1 MIANSDANFPSDD
14 SKPSMTVLQQLY
26 GAMPAAMLQELREH
40 TRAYLAN
47 ESNRGQ
53 YDRAQGYSEHAL
65 TERSRTLLEE
75 YVSDQERKWAEMGPM
90 VERSLGRTPRQILIV
105 GSSIGP
111 SVATLSYRYP
121 DADILG
127 CEVEPEAVRVAQTLL
142 AMRPRCRFA
151 IEPIE
156 TLNAPPRTFDLVEC
170 TNVLEHVTSPVAAIK
185 RMAELM
191 EPGGLLLFTCPN
203 YLFPREPHANCWRL
217 PGAPRALLKLQLTLM
232 GKDSGFV
239 DHLQLKVN
247 TIRVKRWLSAS
258 GVTEIID
265 LNESKIHSI
274 LLGDSNGK
282 AAPRLVGAIKR
293 LRLER
298 LVALLLNYV
307 PMTPSV
313 LLLAKKPLTHS

>member
-1 MIANSDANFPSDD
+1 
-14 SKPSMTVLQQLY
+14 
-26 GAMPAAMLQELREH
+26 
-40 TRAYLAN
+40 
-47 ESNRGQ
+47 
-53 YDRAQGYSEHAL
+53 
-65 TERSRTLLEE
+65 
-75 YVSDQERKWAEMGPM
+75 
-90 VERSLGRTPRQILIV
+90 
-105 GSSIGP
+105 
-111 SVATLSYRYP
+111 
-121 DADILG
+121 
-127 CEVEPEAVRVAQTLL
+127 
-142 AMRPRCRFA
+142 MRPRCRFA